1 MPLPEP
7 LDGLTA
13 ELSILLPYLE
23 PVEFEPGALIFEEGT
38 SGDSC
43 YLIDGG
49 EVRLEVARPE
59 LDSDGVLGFLEP
71 GSILG
76 ELSLLDSEPRSASAY
91 AHSKVSARRI
101 TVESI
106 DRLRTERPQIAL
118 EIYRALGRDAAK
130 KLRATTQRLA
140 EFAITGR
147 DQEVDETVARAT
159 QAMKEFSSWT
169 DAQVDVML
177 EKVALAIASQAE
189 VLAQATVDETKMGNV
204 PDKTAKN
211 QMASMGVY
219 RSLAGKRAR
228 GAIATFPDRK
238 VTEFASPAGV
248 VFALIPMTNP
258 VATAAFKTMIAL
270 KSGNALILSF
280 HRAALGVGNQV
291 GALIQQA
298 LVAAGAPKDLVQWI
312 PKRTSRRKTAMYLG
326 HSGVSLVLA
335 TGGSGMVKAAYSSGT
350 PAIGVGPAN
359 TPVFIAGDADPA
371 QAARAIVMSKS
382 FDNGLI
388 CGAEH
393 NLIVEQPLRAA
404 LVEQLEEA
412 GAAVLTPEESRRF
425 LLTAVDPATGHWRG
439 QIVGQAAETIAG
451 FMKITRRFPIRVL
464 VVPTEDVSENNPLA
478 GEKIFP
484 VLSLFTAADA
494 QDGVAKARQLLSF
507 HGAGHTA
514 GIHSQ
519 NPELIEQFGREMP
532 VGRILVNS
540 PSVQGVVGVTSGLDP
555 SFTLG
560 CGTFGGN
567 STTDNVS
574 FRNLLNIKRLAHAVP
589 PVHAG

>member
-1 MPLPEP
+1 MTAPES

-13 ELSILLPYLE
+13 ELSTLLPYLE
-23 PVEFEPGALIFEEGT
+23 PVEFEPGALIFEEGAT
-38 SGDSC
+38 GDSC

-71 GSILG
+71 GNILG
-76 ELSLLDSEPRSASAY
+76 ELSLLDRQPRSASAY
-91 AHSKVSARRI
+91 AHSKVSARRLSVDDI
-101 TVESI
+101 E
-106 DRLRTERPQIAL
+106 RLRKEKPHVAL

-130 KLRATTQRLA
+130 KLRATTHRLA
-140 EFAITGR
+140 DVAITGR
-147 DQEVDETVARAT
+147 DKDVDDTVARSLEALK
-159 QAMKEFSSWT
+159 AFSTWT
-169 DAQVDVML
+169 DAQVDALL
-177 EKVALAIASQAE
+177 EKVATALASQAE
-189 VLAQATVDETKMGNV
+189 ALARETVEETKMGNV

-211 QMASMGVY
+211 QMASVGVL
-219 RSLAGKRAR
+219 RSLAGKPAR
-228 GAIATFPDRK
+228 GAIATIPERRI
-238 VTEFASPAGV
+238 TEFASPAGV

-280 HRAALGVGNQV
+280 HRAALGVGNKV
-291 GALIQQA
+291 GGLIQQA
-298 LVAAGAPKDLVQWI
+298 LVDAGAPKDLVQWI
-312 PKRTSRRKTAMYLG
+312 PKRTSRKKTAMYLS
-326 HSGVSLVLA
+326 HPQVSLVLA

-359 TPVFIAGDADPA
+359 TPVFIAADADPA
-371 QAARAIVMSKS
+371 QVAASIVMSKS

-393 NLIVEQPLRAA
+393 NLIVDQSLRPA
-404 LVEQLEEA
+404 LVEELEKA
-412 GAAVLTPEESRRF
+412 GAAVLSPEESKRF
-425 LLTAVDPATGHWRG
+425 VMTAVDPANGHWRG
-439 QIVGQAAETIAG
+439 QIVGQAAQAIAA
-451 FMKITRRFPIRVL
+451 FMKIARPFPIKVL
-464 VVPTEDVSENNPLA
+464 VVPTEEVSAKNPLA

-484 VLSLFTAADA
+484 VLSLFTARDA
-494 QDGVAKARQLLSF
+494 QDGVAKARQLLAF

-514 GIHSQ
+514 GIHTRDQ
-519 NPELIEQFGREMP
+519 ALIEQFGREMP

-589 PVHAG
+589 PAHVG